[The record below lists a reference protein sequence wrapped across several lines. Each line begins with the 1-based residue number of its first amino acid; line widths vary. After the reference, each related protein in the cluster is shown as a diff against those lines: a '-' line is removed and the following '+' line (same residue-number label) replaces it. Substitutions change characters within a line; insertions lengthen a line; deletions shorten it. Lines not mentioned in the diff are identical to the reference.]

1 MSATSAADTMLAI
14 IVSMMEIYQGPV
26 GSERIKH
33 FREVGWDDTPPIK
46 TRIIIDAKSVF
57 ESIRTQTFKAPSE
70 NGLAGHYG
78 YVNLC
83 ERKLIQF
90 VTWADTRDMLAD
102 ALTKGSIARDQ
113 LEYAMNGK
121 FIMKHGVEQCT
132 RNKLRV

>member
-1 MSATSAADTMLAI
+1 M
-14 IVSMMEIYQGPV
+14 
-26 GSERIKH
+26 GSEMCIRD
-33 FREVGWDDTPPIK
+33 R
-46 TRIIIDAKSVF
+46 SVF
-57 ESIRTQTFKAPSE
+57 ESIRTQTFKPPSE
-70 NGLAGHYG
+70 NGLAGH
-78 YVNLC
+78 VLWLRELC